1 MIHTMIL
8 ACILNAHDI
17 PDTLDDA
24 YGAVVTGMVG
34 TDRADLFVRYH
45 HTLAAILHI
54 ITEMIYRR
62 REMMHVF

>member
-1 MIHTMIL
+1 MIL

-34 TDRADLFVRYH
+34 TDRTYVIVRYH
-45 HTLAAILHI
+45 HALSAILYI